1 VIAGALVAEAVLAA
15 RLGFASFEP
24 RQAWLATVTLVVVG
38 ACGLLAWLRVPAS
51 RIGPLLVA
59 AAVAWGIAVIAGGA
73 IRLPLPFD
81 ARLPAEVGLV
91 LVAVL
96 LSAACVRSV
105 ERRNRVEDL
114 VVELGTNGG
123 DALTRR
129 LASIVDDPTLQIGY
143 WLPEQDRYVDPT
155 GHPMAPVVEG
165 DRVTTSIDRDGRRV
179 AVLVHARGRLTD
191 PAILDAIGR
200 AADLASTN
208 ARLQADVERQ
218 RAEVDASRRRL
229 AQAADEEHRSLT
241 HRLEQVLD
249 PRLAELEAALENT
262 SARLTNEP
270 DRGPLAYVRETRRD
284 VAAMANGLAPR
295 AMERGLSAAIAE
307 LAERFPIPVTVDAP
321 AEVADGLA
329 HQAALYFVCSE
340 ALSNVAKHA
349 AASTVAIR
357 VARNDG
363 RVTLQIDDDGIGG
376 AQDQDGT
383 GLRGLSDRLEAI
395 GGMLTVVSPTGGG
408 TSVRASVPDS
418 VPGPSSP
425 TAPPLSAG
433 VNLAK

>member
-1 VIAGALVAEAVLAA
+1 MTREWRALPVAAALLVEAAMAA
-15 RLGFASFEP
+15 RIGFASFEP
-24 RQAWLATVTLVVVG
+24 REAWLAALTLLVVG
-38 ACGLLAWLRVPAS
+38 ACGLLAWLRVPSS

-73 IRLPLPFD
+73 FRLPLLFD
-81 ARLPAEVGLV
+81 GRLAAEVALV
-91 LVAVL
+91 TLAALV
-96 LSAACVRSV
+96 SAALIRSV
-105 ERRNRVEDL
+105 DRRHRVEDL

-155 GHPMAPVVEG
+155 GHPMAPIVEG
-165 DRVTTSIDRDGRRV
+165 GRVTTSIDRDGRRV

-249 PRLAELEAALENT
+249 PRLAELEAVLEIA
-262 SARLTNEP
+262 SSGLANEP
-270 DRGPLAYVRETRRD
+270 GRGPLTYAREARRD
-284 VAAMANGLAPR
+284 VAALANGLAPR
-295 AMERGLSAAIAE
+295 ALDRGLSAAIAE
-307 LAERFPIPVTVDAP
+307 LAERSPIPVTVEAP
-321 AEVADGLA
+321 VDVADGLA

-340 ALSNVAKHA
+340 ALSNVAKHS

-357 VARNDG
+357 VARQRTCHASG
-363 RVTLQIDDDGIGG
+363 R
-376 AQDQDGT
+376 
-383 GLRGLSDRLEAI
+383 
-395 GGMLTVVSPTGGG
+395 
-408 TSVRASVPDS
+408 
-418 VPGPSSP
+418 
-425 TAPPLSAG
+425 
-433 VNLAK
+433 